1 MKFVK
6 TADLKIGM
14 RLAKPIYNKKGV
26 LLYDRNS
33 SLTQQGIES
42 VKNFKLIGLFVL
54 EPAEPLPPV
63 SAEDLE
69 FEKFQMVSVYSVEDE
84 LQNVLQKGKNLR
96 IYSFA
101 ENILSRYGHLDHKI
115 NFVQNLRSGED
126 FVYKHSL
133 NVAIL
138 TAMITNKMKM
148 RGQESA
154 ESVIAAI
161 LHDIGKL
168 SLDPEMLV
176 KENISDIEER
186 QLIAAEYEGI
196 SKIEAAFPSTP
207 NIKRIVMQ
215 AYKRLDNYRKREIP
229 ENTKMVN
236 GARALVVAEFYDRM
250 TAISSTGEPQSEL
263 AAIKM
268 MRSEPDYFDPIAVKA
283 LVDSVNLLAEGVC
296 VELSNGEKALVISP
310 NEDNILRPMVLCFST
325 NTIIDL
331 AQTALYADIEIVDV
345 MKTLDN
351 RYVMQDSINQDN
363 TDSE

>member
-42 VKNFKLIGLFVL
+42 VRNFKLIGLFVL

-63 SAEDLE
+63 SVEDLE

-84 LQNVLQKGKNLR
+84 LQSILTKGKNVR
-96 IYSFA
+96 MYSFV
-101 ENILSRYGHLDHKI
+101 ENLISKYGHLDHKI
-115 NFVQNLRSGED
+115 NFIQNLRSGED

-138 TAMITNKMKM
+138 ASMIANKMNM
-148 RGQESA
+148 RGQEST
-154 ESVIAAI
+154 ETVIAAI
-161 LHDIGKL
+161 IHDIGKL
-168 SLDPEMLV
+168 SCSSELLI
-176 KENISDIEER
+176 KEDITEEEANELIHAEYSGISRIEE
-186 QLIAAEYEGI
+186 
-196 SKIEAAFPSTP
+196 AFASSP

-215 AYKRLDNYRKREIP
+215 SYKRLDALRKGEEP
-229 ENTKMVN
+229 EATKMVK
-236 GARALVVAEFYDRM
+236 GAKVLTVAECYDRM
-250 TAISSTGEPQSEL
+250 TAIQSSGEPQSEL
-263 AAIKM
+263 AAIKYM
-268 MRSEPDYFDPIAVKA
+268 QQRPEYFDHEAVKA
-283 LVDSVNLLAEGVC
+283 LIDSINLLSEGVC
-296 VELSNGEKALVISP
+296 VELTNGEKALVISP
-310 NEDNILRPMVLCFST
+310 NEDNILRPMLLCFST

-331 AQTALYADIEIVDV
+331 AQTALYADIEILDV

-351 RYVMQDSINQDN
+351 RYVMK
-363 TDSE
+363 EEE